1 MSRRGNRMLTCQELV
16 ELVTDYIE
24 GQLDDTASARFE
36 EHIADC
42 PACTVYLEQMR
53 QTIAALGRIRPESL
67 SPEAEAE
74 LLEAFRGWRAQ
85 TA

>member
-1 MSRRGNRMLTCQELV
+1 MSGGANQVLTCQELI

-24 GQLDDTASARFE
+24 GQLDDGARDRFE
-36 EHIADC
+36 AHVADC
-42 PACTVYLEQMR
+42 PDCTVYVEQMR
-53 QTIAALGRIRPESL
+53 QTIAALGRIPPESL

-74 LLEAFRGWRAQ
+74 LLDAFRGWREQ